1 MATLFNVW
9 IDSPD
14 DSSGGNV
21 FSQSDFASD
30 SQRADGYESGQ
41 TISAKRLNTILRQ
54 TSLITTAL
62 MDVFCGSSTVT
73 LTSTLANVKSAL
85 VAGIAA
91 KAELTALSTTVNTLN
106 TTTVPNMSTAL
117 NTVINSTI
125 PALSDR
131 VTYIENGAQI
141 VPKAG
146 SAVTDESNN
155 NIKASYAASLTI
167 SGTILTLKSKS
178 GATLTSA
185 TITNALDASTANYAT
200 TAGSANSATKLGST
214 SVGGTKKFIYLVDG
228 VPTAASST
236 VGTNTKPIY
245 MSSGTITASTAN
257 VGSNAKPVY
266 MSSGT
271 ITASSYDLRKTMI
284 TSTLNFNSSS
294 AYKNIMNFTK
304 GSSYSMSTLGV
315 SSLFSTIDG
324 QFGSFDDGTYLID
337 IGYTDSTTNY
347 YFTGSITKETSSD
360 TYGTVTTYFVNVLS
374 VDGDTRLIFKVA
386 SHANSTYDIVIKKV
400 IGNLSVVPNAG
411 QTTDMT
417 CWNLSILAA
426 SGSSTSTQTAKGK
439 KLSWLAY

>member
-21 FSQSDFASD
+21 MSQSDFASD
-30 SQRADGYESGQ
+30 TQRTSGYESGQ

-62 MDVFCGSSTVT
+62 MDQFCGSSTVT
-73 LTSTLANVKSAL
+73 LTSSLANVKNAL
-85 VAGIAA
+85 SAGIATSA
-91 KAELTALSTTVNTLN
+91 SLANLSNQVGSMSSSVTGLLNSVDTIEN
-106 TTTVPNMSTAL
+106 TTLPAL
-117 NTVINSTI
+117 NNAI
-125 PALSDR
+125 
-131 VTYIENGAQI
+131 TYILNGAQI

-146 SAVTDESNN
+146 SAITDESNN
-155 NIKASYAASLTI
+155 NIKASYGASL
-167 SGTILTLKSKS
+167 SVNGNMLSLKSKTNAVLS
-178 GATLTSA
+178 TV
-185 TITNALDASTANYAT
+185 TITDALSASSAGYAT
-200 TAGSANSATKLGST
+200 TAGTAESATTLGST
-214 SVGGTKKFIYLVDG
+214 NVGGSKKFIYLVNG
-228 VPTAASST
+228 TPTAASST
-236 VGTNTKPIY
+236 VGANTKPIY
-245 MSSGTITASTAN
+245 MSSGTITASTAT
-257 VGSNAKPVY
+257 VGSDVKPVY

-284 TSTLNFNSSS
+284 ASTLNFNSSS

-315 SSLFSTIDG
+315 SSLYSTINT

-337 IGYTDSTTNY
+337 IGYTDSTINY

-386 SHANSTYDIVIKKV
+386 SHANSTYDIVLKKV
-400 IGNLSVVPNAG
+400 IGNLSVTPNAG

-417 CWNLSILAA
+417 CWNLSISAA
-426 SGSSTSTQTAKGK
+426 SGSSTSTQTVKGK
-439 KLSWLAY
+439 KLTWLAY